1 MVLAAAVSDAAQ
13 IVVLAT
19 LDTKGPEAE
28 YVAALL
34 RACGQRP
41 CLMDTGFRHP
51 PACPPD
57 VDREQVARAAGLDPA
72 SVRLLPRDE
81 AIRAMGEGAGR
92 LLARGVAEG
101 RYAGVI
107 ALGGNQGTAIAGIA
121 LRRLPFGVPKVV
133 VSTVASGNVRP
144 YFGHKDVAVFF
155 SVADL
160 LGGPNLVSRP
170 ILEAAAAAI
179 AGMVASVRRPT
190 PGAQPA
196 IAITAFGNTQGAVA
210 AVHALLR
217 ERGHEAVAFHASG
230 AGGSA
235 MEELIEAG
243 LFDGVLDLTT
253 HELAGEICGQDVYAP
268 TRPGRLTA
276 AARRGLPQVVA
287 PGGLDYFCFA
297 AAETIPEA
305 YRGRAIHRH
314 NPYNTNV
321 RTSAAESGRLGELVA
336 ARLNSAPPGT
346 AAFLYPQKGWSE
358 VGSPGGP
365 LHDPEANRAFL
376 ESLRAALSPSVEL
389 HVLDL
394 AINDRGF
401 ADRSVE
407 VLERLLAAATRR
419 RTSAASA

>member
-1 MVLAAAVSDAAQ
+1 MSEAPQ

-19 LDTKGPEAE
+19 LDTKGPEAA
-28 YVAALL
+28 YVADLL
-34 RACGQRP
+34 RRGGRRS
-41 CLMDTGFRHP
+41 CLMDAGFRHP
-51 PACPPD
+51 PACRPD
-57 VDREQVARAAGLDPA
+57 VDREQVARAAGLDA
-72 SVRLLPRDE
+72 ISVGLLPRDE
-81 AIRAMGEGAGR
+81 AIRAMGEGAGG
-92 LLARGVAEG
+92 LLAKGAAEG
-101 RYAGVI
+101 CYAGVI

-133 VSTVASGNVRP
+133 VSTVASGNLRP

-170 ILEAAAAAI
+170 ILEAATAAI
-179 AGMVASVRRPT
+179 ASMVASNPAFR

-196 IAITAFGNTQGAVA
+196 IAITAFGNTQAAVA
-210 AVHALLR
+210 VAHALLR
-217 ERGHEAVAFHASG
+217 ERGREPVAFHASG

-235 MEELIEAG
+235 MEELIESG

-253 HELAGEICGQDVYAP
+253 HELVGEICGQDVYAP

-287 PGGLDYFCFA
+287 PGGLDYFCFGA
-297 AAETIPEA
+297 AGTIPEE

-321 RTSAAESGRLGELVA
+321 RTSAAESTRLGELLA

-346 AAFLYPQKGWSE
+346 AAFLYPQRGWSE

-365 LHDPEANRAFL
+365 LHDPEANRAL
-376 ESLRAALSPSVEL
+376 LASLRAALAPSVEL

-394 AINDRGF
+394 TINDRGF
-401 ADRSVE
+401 AEQAVQ
-407 VLERLLAAATRR
+407 VLERLLAAGPTRR
-419 RTSAASA
+419 ETSAASA

>member
-1 MVLAAAVSDAAQ
+1 MSDAAQ

-19 LDTKGPEAE
+19 LDTKGSEAA
-28 YVAALL
+28 YVADLL
-34 RACGQRP
+34 RRFGRRP

-51 PACPPD
+51 PACRPD
-57 VDREQVARAAGLDPA
+57 VDREQVAAAAGFDPA
-72 SVRLLPRDE
+72 SVRLLTREE
-81 AIRAMGEGAGR
+81 AVQAMGEGAGL
-92 LLARGVAEG
+92 LLARGAAEG

-121 LRRLPFGVPKVV
+121 LRRLPFGIPKVA
-133 VSTVASGNVRP
+133 VSTVASGNMRP
-144 YFGHKDVAVFF
+144 YFGHKDVAVLF

-170 ILEAAAAAI
+170 ILEAATAAI
-179 AGMVASVRRPT
+179 AGMVASSPRLR

-196 IAITAFGNTQGAVA
+196 IAITAFGNTNAAVA
-210 AVHALLR
+210 AARALLG
-217 ERGHEAVAFHASG
+217 ERGCEAVAFHASG

-235 MEELIEAG
+235 MEELIEVG
-243 LFDGVLDLTT
+243 LFDGILDLTT

-287 PGGLDYFCFA
+287 PGGLDYFCFGA
-297 AAETIPEA
+297 AGTIPEA

-321 RTSAAESGRLGELVA
+321 RTSPAESARLGELVA
-336 ARLNSAPPGT
+336 SRLNAAPPGT
-346 AAFLYPQKGWSE
+346 AAFLYPQRGWSE

-376 ESLRAALSPSVEL
+376 ESLCAALSPSVEL

-401 ADRSVE
+401 AERAVQ
-407 VLERLLAAATRR
+407 VLERLLAAAAIRR
-419 RTSAASA
+419 ETSAASA

>member
-1 MVLAAAVSDAAQ
+1 MSDAAQ

-19 LDTKGPEAE
+19 LDTKGPEAA
-28 YVAALL
+28 YVAELL
-34 RACGQRP
+34 RRSGHRP

-51 PACPPD
+51 PACRPD
-57 VDREQVARAAGLDPA
+57 VDRDQVARAAGVDPA

-81 AIRAMGEGAGR
+81 AIRAMGEGAGA
-92 LLARGVAEG
+92 LLARGTAEG

-133 VSTVASGNVRP
+133 VSTVASGNLRP

-160 LGGPNLVSRP
+160 FGGPNLVSRP
-170 ILEAAAAAI
+170 ILEAATAAI
-179 AGMVASVRRPT
+179 AGMVASIRRPA
-190 PGAQPA
+190 PGAQPP

-217 ERGHEAVAFHASG
+217 ERGREAVAFHASG

-253 HELAGEICGQDVYAP
+253 HELAGEICEKDVYAP

-297 AAETIPEA
+297 GAETIPEA

-321 RTSAAESGRLGELVA
+321 RTSAAESARLGELVA

-376 ESLRAALSPSVEL
+376 ESLRAALSRSVEL

-401 ADRSVE
+401 ATLSVE
-407 VLERLLAAATRR
+407 VLERLLAAAARR
-419 RTSAASA
+419 QTSAASA

>member
-1 MVLAAAVSDAAQ
+1 MQEGAVSEAAQ

-19 LDTKGPEAE
+19 LDTKGPE
-28 YVAALL
+28 VAYMADLL
-34 RACGQRP
+34 RRCGQRP

-51 PACPPD
+51 PACRPD

-81 AIRAMGEGAGR
+81 AIRAMGEGAGG
-92 LLARGVAEG
+92 LLARGAAEG

-133 VSTVASGNVRP
+133 
-144 YFGHKDVAVFF
+144 
-155 SVADL
+155 
-160 LGGPNLVSRP
+160 SRP
-170 ILEAAAAAI
+170 VLEAATAAI
-179 AGMVASVRRPT
+179 AGMVGSIRRST

-217 ERGHEAVAFHASG
+217 ERGREAVAFHASG

-243 LFDGVLDLTT
+243 VFDGLLDLTT

-276 AARRGLPQVVA
+276 AAQRGLPQVVA

-314 NPYNTNV
+314 NPYNANV
-321 RTSAAESGRLGELVA
+321 RTSAPESARLGELVA

-346 AAFLYPQKGWSE
+346 AAFLYPQRGWSE
-358 VGSPGGP
+358 VGRPGGP
-365 LHDPEANRAFL
+365 LHDPEANGAFL

-401 ADRSVE
+401 ATLSVE

-419 RTSAASA
+419 PTS